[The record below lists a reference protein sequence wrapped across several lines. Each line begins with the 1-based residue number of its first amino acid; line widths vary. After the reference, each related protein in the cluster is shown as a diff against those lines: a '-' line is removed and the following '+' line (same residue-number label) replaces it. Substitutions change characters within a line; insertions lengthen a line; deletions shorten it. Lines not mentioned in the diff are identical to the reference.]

1 MHLLAEQKE
10 GASGS
15 NTPTESCF
23 SLGTNSEFTDFSA
36 SSSNLRVL
44 LPEKLQI
51 VKPIEGKR
59 MIFLLLTAEKDFTLI
74 CQLNYC
80 WCVYRQVQY
89 VIRGRSSICWLCTSQ
104 LTRVSLCTCL
114 SYKGAKCQAFSCAWH
129 CHPTTLFINVSTSWL
144 KLL

>member
-59 MIFLLLTAEKDFTLI
+59 MIFLLLTAEKRFHINL
-74 CQLNYC
+74 
-80 WCVYRQVQY
+80 
-89 VIRGRSSICWLCTSQ
+89 
-104 LTRVSLCTCL
+104 
-114 SYKGAKCQAFSCAWH
+114 
-129 CHPTTLFINVSTSWL
+129 PT
-144 KLL
+144 KLLLVCVQVDAICNKRKE